1 MWGARVPS
9 SRLLVMSVLAAVS
22 GCGILDVDNPNNVVQ
37 EDLEQPTAV
46 TALVNGAQLLLAVNL
61 GRVVNDMGLA
71 ADELIHI
78 GSLDDWRNIDQGHLS
93 DFSNGAIDLDFNGAG
108 EMRWTADEAIRLL
121 EMFVQDDPAN
131 AILRGE
137 LARAYVLGAYAYV
150 LIAETFDDFVFSDR
164 TEPGAAIGENQM
176 VGLFDTAIARLG
188 QAIEIGRADGL
199 TEWEVRALALRARA
213 RHSRA
218 IWENLNPPGQTPSE
232 PLVWDPMMIADA
244 RAVLGARPADWRY
257 QFEYDAAT
265 TGQSRVSSFLFS
277 RAEVQIGPA
286 FAETDPTNPRDLIG
300 YRIMDPID
308 DVIAPAFA
316 ATADAFVGDFFP
328 SITVTSAREMRLILA
343 EAALA
348 EGDVDGFTTEIN
360 AVRMLDG
367 LSPFAGQVD
376 APALLEHSRA
386 VNLFFQGRRL
396 SDLYRF
402 GLTSAR
408 WEPASAAA
416 RTPGTYLPI
425 GITERQSNP
434 NLGG

>member
-1 MWGARVPS
+1 MWGAGVRS
-9 SRLLVMSVLAAVS
+9 SRLLVMSVLAAAS
-22 GCGILDVDNPNNVVQ
+22 GCGILDVDNPNNLVQ

-61 GRVVNDMGLA
+61 GRVVNDVGLA
-71 ADELIHI
+71 ADELTHI
-78 GSLDDWRNIDQGHLS
+78 GSLDDWANIDQGHLS
-93 DFSNGAIDLDFNGAG
+93 DFSNGAIDIDFNGAG

-131 AILRGE
+131 ATLQE
-137 LARAYVLGAYAYV
+137 QLARAYVFGAYAYV

-164 TEPGAAIGENQM
+164 TEPGPAIGENMM
-176 VGLFDTAIARLG
+176 VGLFDTAIDRLG
-188 QAIEIGRADGL
+188 QAIEIGRAEGL

-218 IWENLNPPGQTPSE
+218 IWESLNPPGQTPSE
-232 PLVWDPMMIADA
+232 PLVWDPMMVADA
-244 RAVLGARPADWRY
+244 RAVLGAQPADWRY
-257 QFEYDAAT
+257 QFEYGADIT
-265 TGQSRVSSFLFS
+265 QSRVSLFLFS
-277 RAEVQIGPA
+277 RREVQIGPA
-286 FAETDPTNPRDLIG
+286 FAETDPTNPRNLIG
-300 YRIMDPID
+300 YRITDPID

-316 ATADAFVGDFFP
+316 ATADAFVGGLFP

-367 LSPFAGQVD
+367 LSPFTGQVD
-376 APALLEHSRA
+376 ALERLEHSRA
-386 VNLFFQGRRL
+386 VNLFLQGRRL

-402 GLTSAR
+402 GLTSAS
-408 WEPASAAA
+408 WELASAAA
-416 RTPGTYLPI
+416 QIPGTYLPI